1 MRSGSVRSG
10 LRYAVR
16 RAGNAVAYCAL
27 HVRCGTRDETG
38 FHGGI
43 AHFIEHT
50 LFKGTRRHTAGW
62 ISSRLDR
69 LGGELNAYTTKEEI
83 VLHATVLK
91 EDLDKAL
98 SLLWELATEAT
109 FPEAE
114 IETERGVIIDEIIS
128 YKDNPAEDIYDCFD
142 EKLFKG
148 HALGGRILGT
158 RASVRKITSE
168 ELRRFYQRFFT
179 PENMAL
185 TVVADLDEAVLE
197 RRVVKVAGDSRHK
210 AGNDGRV
217 TGNDGEKAGND
228 KEKAGNDGRG
238 KGAVQVQVFSER
250 FNKRNHE
257 VNAIIGGP
265 APSLYEERDRITTVL
280 LMNLLGGPAS
290 NSILGSILREKNGW
304 VYSVECSYT
313 QYSDTGLFTIAFGCD
328 KPNLEKCIAVI
339 GRELDRLRTQPL
351 SETRL
356 RAARKQLLGQLAIAS
371 DNGEAQCL
379 AMGKSLLTFG
389 RTFTFEEDK
398 AAVEAITAADL
409 QEMSRRLF
417 GTGTLSTLIFD

>member
-27 HVRCGTRDETG
+27 HVRCGTRDEAG

-168 ELRRFYQRFFT
+168 ELRRFYQRFFI

-197 RRVVKVAGDSRHK
+197 RRVVKVAGDSRYK
-210 AGNDGRV
+210 
-217 TGNDGEKAGND
+217 TGNDGGETGND
-228 KEKAGNDGRG
+228 RGDAGNDGRG

-250 FNKRNHE
+250 LNKRNHE

-280 LMNLLGGPAS
+280 LMNPLGGPAS
-290 NSILGSILREKNGW
+290 NSILGSILRHH
-304 VYSVECSYT
+304 
-313 QYSDTGLFTIAFGCD
+313 
-328 KPNLEKCIAVI
+328 
-339 GRELDRLRTQPL
+339 RLRLRQAQP
-351 SETRL
+351 
-356 RAARKQLLGQLAIAS
+356 RK
-371 DNGEAQCL
+371 
-379 AMGKSLLTFG
+379 MH
-389 RTFTFEEDK
+389 
-398 AAVEAITAADL
+398 
-409 QEMSRRLF
+409 RRHRP
-417 GTGTLSTLIFD
+417 